1 VRIAAFDTASE
12 VLSIALDDDGRRYL
26 LTIDIGLR
34 HSESLLPALD
44 SLFGLAGGAH
54 HLDLVVCMK
63 GPGSF
68 TGLRI
73 GMATAKGLASGFD
86 CPLVAVPTLD
96 ALAFGR
102 AFFPGTVVPV
112 LDAKKGRV
120 YSAIYASGRKE
131 SDDMD
136 ITPAELVERLGVR
149 APVLFTGGGA
159 ALLTPF
165 LDRMEG
171 WRIDSARQNASEAL
185 IELGKGRFA
194 ECGGDPD
201 DSGPVY
207 LRPSEAQS
215 GG

>member
-1 VRIAAFDTASE
+1 MRIAAFDTASDL
-12 VLSIALDDDGRRYL
+12 LSIALDDDGKRYVL
-26 LTIDIGLR
+26 SINIGLR

-44 SLFGLAGGAH
+44 SLFSLAGGTH

-86 CPLVAVPTLD
+86 CPLVVVPTLD

-102 AFFPGTVVPV
+102 AFFPGAVVPV

-120 YSAIYASGRKE
+120 YAAIYASGRKE
-131 SDDMD
+131 SDDLD
-136 ITPAELVERLGVR
+136 IAPADLVGLLAKRT
-149 APVLFTGGGA
+149 PVLFTGSGA
-159 ALLTPF
+159 DLLKPH
-165 LDRMEG
+165 LERREDWG
-171 WRIDSARQNASEAL
+171 IDDVRPNAAEAL
-185 IELGKGRFA
+185 IELGRKRFA
-194 ECGGDPD
+194 EYGGEPD
-201 DSGPVY
+201 DGGPVY
-207 LRPSEAQS
+207 LRPSEARL